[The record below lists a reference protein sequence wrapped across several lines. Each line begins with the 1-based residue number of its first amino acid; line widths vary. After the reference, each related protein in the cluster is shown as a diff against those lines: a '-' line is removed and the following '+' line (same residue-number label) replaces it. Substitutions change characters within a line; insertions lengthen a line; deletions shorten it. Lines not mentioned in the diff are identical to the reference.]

1 MAEICYKK
9 NLLSFLPLIDGN
21 VIFIKKIP
29 NFSHPLMIMQ
39 IPSSMH
45 NRTKVISALRI
56 TSTTFYGI
64 SLKCLISYNLF
75 QKLLIRFAYGTH
87 QNKGEMADASLQF
100 CFAFVGLPRLGCA
113 KGKIQHKSFM
123 LVVDFYCCNT
133 NETSGPLL
141 PPWRGRILW
150 QSLQFQQQETSNKKL
165 CYSGLPSSLSNDRR
179 YLWLVCWL
187 VVISLSLG
195 YFT

>member
-1 MAEICYKK
+1 MAKICYKK

-45 NRTKVISALRI
+45 NRTKEISALRI

-64 SLKCLISYNLF
+64 SLKCLISNNLL

-87 QNKGEMADASLQF
+87 PNKGEMADAFLQF
-100 CFAFVGLPRLGCA
+100 RFVLLALPGLGCA

-123 LVVDFYCCNT
+123 LGVDFYCCNT
-133 NETSGPLL
+133 NETSGPL
-141 PPWRGRILW
+141 PPPRCGRI
-150 QSLQFQQQETSNKKL
+150 S
-165 CYSGLPSSLSNDRR
+165 
-179 YLWLVCWL
+179 
-187 VVISLSLG
+187 
-195 YFT
+195 

>member
-45 NRTKVISALRI
+45 NRTKEICALR
-56 TSTTFYGI
+56 TAFHGI
-64 SLKCLISYNLF
+64 SLKCLISKNLL

-100 CFAFVGLPRLGCA
+100 CFILLGLARLRCA
-113 KGKIQHKSFM
+113 TGKIQHKSFM
-123 LVVDFYCCNT
+123 LGVDFYFCNT
-133 NETSGPLL
+133 NETSGLL
-141 PPWRGRILW
+141 
-150 QSLQFQQQETSNKKL
+150 S
-165 CYSGLPSSLSNDRR
+165 
-179 YLWLVCWL
+179 
-187 VVISLSLG
+187 
-195 YFT
+195 